1 MSILF
6 LFTGMNLQI
15 CFMNETPSDTES
27 PCSENDAS
35 PESTPTSMN
44 SKQQQK
50 QQMPARPQVLSLPPL
65 RLDTGSNSAPID
77 EADFFARQARLQ
89 TEARMALAQA
99 KEMAHMQMEVER
111 QRLKQSPITEMV
123 RSSLEKVSFYVYFE
137 SSQFPSSADN
147 PLILL

>member
-1 MSILF
+1 
-6 LFTGMNLQI
+6 MNLQI

-27 PCSENDAS
+27 PGSENDV
-35 PESTPTSMN
+35 TPGVTQTSHT
-44 SKQQQK
+44 SLQQHSVA
-50 QQMPARPQVLSLPPL
+50 ARPQVLSLPPL
-65 RLDTGSNSAPID
+65 RLETDISSAPLD

-123 RSSLEKVSFYVYFE
+123 RSSLEKVT
-137 SSQFPSSADN
+137 
-147 PLILL
+147 